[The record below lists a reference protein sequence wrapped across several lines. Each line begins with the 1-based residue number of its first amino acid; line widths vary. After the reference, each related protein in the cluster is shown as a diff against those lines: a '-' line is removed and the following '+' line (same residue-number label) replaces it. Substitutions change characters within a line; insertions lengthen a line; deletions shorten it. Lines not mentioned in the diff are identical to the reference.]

1 MLRMSMQGR
10 FLARACAAAI
20 ALSALG
26 LHARRR
32 RRPLCAASTT
42 GFTARATPSAPSP
55 SITTSSASSSRDR
68 RLPAARSASTPPE
81 PIRPASQAG
90 SDPLVWDLTNTHGS
104 RFRTVFMRAPNTPFG
119 LELSEFFDIARG
131 DRRGQP
137 VGPWRVDTHLL
148 GPRSRRRRRQAEGPR
163 RACRDARRCRRSTTP
178 GGRAMLVR
186 DPDGY
191 LVEARQ
197 APPAAVSKATAPG
210 DVIET
215 SIGITVASRA
225 RAREFYETLLGF
237 TVKGTRT
244 ASAAELRL
252 HGLAGGT
259 LTETAM
265 TIPGT
270 AVTVVLSE
278 FALPAGTTHRPGGST
293 GGFRTSARRN
303 FSSR

>member
-1 MLRMSMQGR
+1 MTLGG
-10 FLARACAAAI
+10 AA
-20 ALSALG
+20 L
-26 LHARRR
+26 
-32 RRPLCAASTT
+32 
-42 GFTARATPSAPSP
+42 
-55 SITTSSASSSRDR
+55 
-68 RLPAARSASTPPE
+68 
-81 PIRPASQAG
+81 
-90 SDPLVWDLTNTHGS
+90 
-104 RFRTVFMRAPNTPFG
+104 
-119 LELSEFFDIARG
+119 
-131 DRRGQP
+131 
-137 VGPWRVDTHLL
+137 
-148 GPRSRRRRRQAEGPR
+148 
-163 RACRDARRCRRSTTP
+163 TTP
-178 GGRAMLVR
+178 RGRAVLVR

-215 SIGITVASRA
+215 SIGITVASRE

-265 TIPGT
+265 SIPGT

-278 FALPAGTTHRPGGST
+278 FALPAGTTRRPGGST

-303 FSSR
+303 SSSR